1 MLKLEMTDL
10 EKANLIVEEAV
21 GEMYRGFFRLREMK
35 EYQEEF
41 DTMGAIINMLMADRQ
56 FLLSKYGVK
65 I

>member
-10 EKANLIVEEAV
+10 EKAHQIVEEAV
-21 GEMYRGFFRLREMK
+21 GEMYRGFFCMREMK

-41 DTMGAIINMLMADRQ
+41 DTMGAIINMLMTDRQ
-56 FLLSKYGVK
+56 FLLKNHAVK